1 MGRRRSF
8 RRHMARVRRRVF
20 TLHGVVGS
28 TLGVG
33 LTLAA
38 PGAWAQTP
46 SPSETAQPTPE
57 SSPAA
62 QSKDDMPLPGI
73 NVQGERDQYNQFK
86 IEQPSLYK
94 LPDPIQETPQSITV
108 IPEKIMEERAFF
120 TLRDALRT
128 VPGVAIAA
136 GEGGGRQGDNLT
148 LRGFPAGNDIFIDGV
163 RDLGQYTRDTFNL
176 EAIEVLKGPSSVLFG
191 RGSTG
196 GVINQ
201 VTKAPKL
208 TPFYEVGGTVGWT
221 GPSGRATA
229 DLNHPFANSGAAR
242 LNLLFS
248 KGDVPGRDY
257 VNTNTWGVA
266 PSVGIGLNGPTRL
279 IASYFYQYDDNLPDY
294 GLPYLRGEPAPV
306 RHGNF
311 YGLPDRDYEHDD
323 VNIGTIRFEHDFND
337 NVRFRNTLRL
347 ASIDRGSLVSIPA
360 IVGGPF
366 TTLPVDQIQVT
377 RTGTQRAQLDQYVL
391 NNAEVAAKF
400 NTWQLKHTLVGGVDA
415 GYETSEIQRYTFTNV
430 PSTTLVNPFAFPDL
444 SSMGRAKSA
453 NSDAGATS
461 VGVYTVDE
469 MALTQW
475 LKIMGGLRYDLFD
488 AQLDNHF
495 AGQRLHRTDEHLSP
509 RAALVVLP
517 TPNQTYYFSWGTSF
531 NPSAEALVLA
541 ANTVSTEP
549 ETNETYEIG
558 AKLNFFGG
566 RLGFRT
572 AIFQTTKDNARTT
585 DPVLGIQVNEGKQ
598 RVRGVELELVG
609 QILTGWN
616 VWLGYTYLDSKILSS
631 FDVQTGVPIEGNRVP
646 NVSENSASLWTT
658 YDVTPQWQVGGG
670 ANFADRRFANSDNLN
685 VVPSYAKGD
694 VMIGY
699 RPIPPLQL
707 RFHVINI
714 SDAQYFD
721 GVHPGHVIP
730 GNARTFLL
738 TGTWRF

>member
-1 MGRRRSF
+1 
-8 RRHMARVRRRVF
+8 
-20 TLHGVVGS
+20 
-28 TLGVG
+28 
-33 LTLAA
+33 
-38 PGAWAQTP
+38 
-46 SPSETAQPTPE
+46 
-57 SSPAA
+57 
-62 QSKDDMPLPGI
+62 
-73 NVQGERDQYNQFK
+73 
-86 IEQPSLYK
+86 
-94 LPDPIQETPQSITV
+94 
-108 IPEKIMEERAFF
+108 MEERAFF

-201 VTKAPKL
+201 VTKTPKL
-208 TPFYEVGGTVGWT
+208 TPFYEVGGTVGWP

-229 DLNHPFANSGAAR
+229 DLNYSLRELRRRAPEPAV
-242 LNLLFS
+242 LE
-248 KGDVPGRDY
+248 GRH
-257 VNTNTWGVA
+257 TG
-266 PSVGIGLNGPTRL
+266 TRL
-279 IASYFYQYDDNLPDY
+279 RQHQHLGRRALGRHRAQRPDPIDRE
-294 GLPYLRGEPAPV
+294 LLLPV
-306 RHGNF
+306 RRQPPRLRPA
-311 YGLPDRDYEHDD
+311 LPPRRAGAGAPRQLLRSARSRLRARRRQHR
-323 VNIGTIRFEHDFND
+323 TIRFEHDFND

-366 TTLPVDQIQVT
+366 TTLPVNQIQVD

-391 NNAEVAAKF
+391 NNAEVVAKF
-400 NTWQLKHTLVGGVDA
+400 NTWQFKHTLVGGVDT

-444 SSMGRAKSA
+444 SGIGRVKNA
-453 NSDAGATS
+453 NSDAHATS
-461 VGVYTVDE
+461 LGVYAVDE
-469 MALTQW
+469 MAITEW
-475 LKIMGGLRYDLFD
+475 LRIMGGLRYDLFD
-488 AQLDNHF
+488 ARFNNHF

-549 ETNETYEIG
+549 ETNETFEIG
-558 AKLNFFGG
+558 AKLNLLGG

-598 RVRGVELELVG
+598 RVRGFELELVG

-616 VWLGYTYLDSKILSS
+616 VWLGYAYLDSKILSS

-646 NVSENSASLWTT
+646 NVPENSASLWTT
-658 YDVTPQWQVGGG
+658 YDITPQWQVGGG
-670 ANFADRRFANSDNLN
+670 ANFVDRRFANSDNLN

-694 VMIGY
+694 IMIGY
-699 RPIPPLQL
+699 HPIPPLQL
-707 RFHVINI
+707 RFNINI
-714 SDAQYFD
+714 SDAKYFD

>member
-1 MGRRRSF
+1 
-8 RRHMARVRRRVF
+8 MARVRRRAL
-20 TLHGVVGS
+20 TLQEVVGS
-28 TLGVG
+28 TIGVG

-38 PGAWAQTP
+38 PEVWAQTL
-46 SPSETAQPTPE
+46 SPSKPAEG
-57 SSPAA
+57 SPSV
-62 QSKDDMPLPGI
+62 QSKDDMTLPGI

-136 GEGGGRQGDNLT
+136 GEAGGRQGDNLT

-201 VTKAPKL
+201 VTKTPKL
-208 TPFYEVGGTVGWT
+208 TPFYEIGGTVGWP

-229 DLNHPFANSGAAR
+229 DLNYPFAPSGAAR

-279 IASYFYQYDDNLPDY
+279 IVSYFYQSDDNLPDY

-306 RHGNF
+306 RHANF

-366 TTLPVDQIQVT
+366 TTL
-377 RTGTQRAQLDQYVL
+377 
-391 NNAEVAAKF
+391 
-400 NTWQLKHTLVGGVDA
+400 
-415 GYETSEIQRYTFTNV
+415 
-430 PSTTLVNPFAFPDL
+430 VNPFAFPDL
-444 SSMGRAKSA
+444 SNMGRVKNA

-461 VGVYTVDE
+461 VGVYAVDE

-488 AQLDNHF
+488 AQLNNHF

-566 RLGFRT
+566 RLGFRS

-598 RVRGVELELVG
+598 RVRGFELELVG

-616 VWLGYTYLDSKILSS
+616 VWLGYTYLDSEILSS

-646 NVSENSASLWTT
+646 NVPENSASLWTT
-658 YDVTPQWQVGGG
+658 YDITPQWQVGGG
-670 ANFADRRFANSDNLN
+670 ANFVDRRFANSDNLN
-685 VVPSYAKGD
+685 VVPSYARGD
-694 VMIGY
+694 ITIGY
-699 RPIPPLQL
+699 RPITPLQL
-707 RFHVINI
+707 RFNVINI
-714 SDAQYFD
+714 SDAKYFD
-721 GVHPGHVIP
+721 GIHPSHVIP

>member
-1 MGRRRSF
+1 
-8 RRHMARVRRRVF
+8 MARVRRRAL
-20 TLHGVVGS
+20 TLQGVVGS
-28 TLGVG
+28 TIRMG

-38 PGAWAQTP
+38 PEASAQTP
-46 SPSETAQPTPE
+46 PPSSGQSTPTE
-57 SSPAA
+57 
-62 QSKDDMPLPGI
+62 QSKDDMALPGI
-73 NVQGERDQYNQFK
+73 NVQGERDQYNQYK

-94 LPDPIQETPQSITV
+94 LPDPIQDTPQSITI

-128 VPGVAIAA
+128 VPGVALAA

-148 LRGFPAGNDIFIDGV
+148 LQGFPAGNDIFIDGV
-163 RDLGQYTRDTFNL
+163 RDLGQYPRDTFNL

-196 GVINQ
+196 GIINQ
-201 VTKAPKL
+201 VTKTPKL
-208 TPFYEVGGTVGWT
+208 TPFYEISGTVGWP

-229 DLNHPFANSGAAR
+229 DLNQPFGPSGAAR

-248 KGDVPGRDY
+248 KGDTPGRDF

-279 IASYFYQYDDNLPDY
+279 FVSYFYQYENNLPDY

-306 RHGNF
+306 RHANF

-337 NVRFRNTLRL
+337 NLRLRNTLRL
-347 ASIDRGSLVSIPA
+347 ASLDRGSLVSIPA
-360 IVGGPF
+360 IVGDT
-366 TTLPVDQIQVT
+366 TTLPLNQIQVS
-377 RTGTQRAQLDQYVL
+377 RTGTQRAELDQYVL
-391 NNAEVAAKF
+391 NNAELVAKF
-400 NTWQLKHTLVGGVDA
+400 NTGPFKHTLVGGVDS

-430 PSTTLVNPFAFPDL
+430 PSTSLVNPFDFPDL
-444 SSMGRAKSA
+444 SGIGRAKNA
-453 NSDAGATS
+453 NSDANATS
-461 VGVYTVDE
+461 VGVYAVDE

-488 AQLDNHF
+488 AHFNNHF

-549 ETNETYEIG
+549 ETNETYEVG
-558 AKLNFFGG
+558 AKLNSLGG
-566 RLGFRT
+566 RLGFS
-572 AIFQTTKDNARTT
+572 AALFQTTKDNARTT

-598 RVRGVELELVG
+598 RVRGFEFELVG

-631 FDVQTGVPIEGNRVP
+631 FDVQTGVPIEGNRIP
-646 NVSENSASLWTT
+646 NVPENTASLWTA
-658 YDVTPQWQVGGG
+658 YDITPQWQVGGG
-670 ANFADRRFANSDNLN
+670 AKLRRPAVRQYRQPQPGAVLCEGRPHDRLPANH
-685 VVPSYAKGD
+685 AAA
-694 VMIGY
+694 
-699 RPIPPLQL
+699 L
-707 RFHVINI
+707 RE
-714 SDAQYFD
+714 S
-721 GVHPGHVIP
+721 
-730 GNARTFLL
+730 
-738 TGTWRF
+738 WR